1 MAMSISDLKRK
12 LDDLSLEG
20 DYEFT
25 YWDKKVYNHGYVSNA
40 DALLVVLP
48 NNAWSIGTEI
58 PEGIRREI
66 VEATSLKKDIYLLY
80 TTRSGINNVYK
91 TLVAHKIGFHMSGLH
106 GCVDKIEPCNRN
118 PVSLN
123 PCSEVKGEIAKSD
136 DSALT
141 FDLYDRLCKYSN
153 NNKGYDNRVL
163 LLLG

>member
-91 TLVAHKIGFHMSGLH
+91 TLVAHKIGFHMSGVQ
-106 GCVDKIEPCNRN
+106 GFVDKIEPSKKNTDPAVN
-118 PVSLN
+118 NYS
-123 PCSEVKGEIAKSD
+123 VKVKQSQV
-136 DSALT
+136 
-141 FDLYDRLCKYSN
+141 
-153 NNKGYDNRVL
+153 GYDNRVL